1 MVIQISK
8 KITIQA
14 PSRRFL
20 DKKNQTLG
28 FQLDCANKRSNIN
41 LIIFT
46 ANKNY
51 LIILLVKV
59 KKFQEKKLYNINCAK
74 KIRLQKN
81 CLNNRFFLNNNYHR

>member
-14 PSRRFL
+14 PSCRFL

-28 FQLDCANKRSNIN
+28 FLLDCANRRSNIN

-51 LIILLVKV
+51 LITLLVKV
-59 KKFQEKKLYNINCAK
+59 KKFQEKKLSNINYAK

-81 CLNNRFFLNNNYHR
+81 CRNNQFFLSNNYHR